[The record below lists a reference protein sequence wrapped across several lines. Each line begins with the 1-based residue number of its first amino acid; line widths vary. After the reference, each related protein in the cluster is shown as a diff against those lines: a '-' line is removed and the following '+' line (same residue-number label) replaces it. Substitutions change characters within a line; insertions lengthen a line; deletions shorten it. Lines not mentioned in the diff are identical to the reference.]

1 MKAALQLARR
11 QPKQEPLYL
20 VHHILVLD
28 AFLTEPLDYRQ
39 HVDITRHFIA
49 EVLSVLDMQPLGELG
64 IYPAVD
70 HRAPGWSFIQPIT
83 TSHISAHYFEKPG
96 RMPHI
101 RLDAYS
107 CDSINWDQLIN
118 VCHKHFQLSDWHAT
132 FIDRRIDH
140 KAERRV
146 VDLTGVGTR
155 VISECLLS
163 ASSSAKSG
171 GDQCVA

>member
-11 QPKQEPLYL
+11 QPKHEPLHL
-20 VHHILVLD
+20 VHNILVLD
-28 AFLTEPLDYRQ
+28 AFLTEPLDCRR
-39 HVDITRHFIA
+39 HADITRRFID
-49 EVLSVLDMQPLGELG
+49 EVLRVLDMQALGELG

-70 HRAPGWSFIQPIT
+70 QRAPGWSFIQPIT

-107 CDSINWDQLIN
+107 CESIDRDQLIN
-118 VCHKHFQLSDWHAT
+118 VCHKHFSLSDWHAT
-132 FIDRRIDH
+132 FIDRRIDC

-146 VDLTGVGTR
+146 VDLTGVGTQ
-155 VISECLLS
+155 VTSECLLTPS
-163 ASSSAKSG
+163 TSRKKEVTNA
-171 GDQCVA
+171 